1 MGEPARRAI
10 EQLPLDHTL
19 EGRRGYSSNHLATL
33 APSLEVMA
41 APGWHAKLQ
50 WSSDASIDRGGFVV
64 ETPHRIID
72 AQPDDVALRTLYEK
86 LDHE

>member
-1 MGEPARRAI
+1 MTLMSALVRRAI

-19 EGRRGYSSNHLATL
+19 EVRLHPDDLATL
-33 APSLEVMA
+33 APSLEAMA
-41 APGWHAKLQ
+41 APGRHVKLQ
-50 WSSDASIDRGGFVV
+50 WSSDASIERGGFVV

-72 AQPDDVALRTLYEK
+72 GRTDVALRTLYEK